1 MTDPIRPERVNAII
15 NRRGEDVTVIEY
27 VNDADKMDEAGWY
40 GPTEDLSYTETTHK
54 VLFQYIKMAK
64 RFGMPADEEAE
75 RSIVFAKNDCPIK
88 IDNNYNYIIKRNL
101 TGASGNYSVLNVSD
115 YIVMSGSGNKIIYK
129 KIDVV
134 KKW

>member
-1 MTDPIRPERVNAII
+1 MTDPIRPERFNAII

-27 VNDADKMDEAGWY
+27 ENDASKMDEDGWY
-40 GPTEDLSYTETTHK
+40 GRTEDLTYTESTHK

-64 RFGMPADEEAE
+64 RFGVPADEEAE

-88 IDNNYNYIIKRNL
+88 IDDNYDYVIKRNL
-101 TGASGNYSVLNVSD
+101 AGASGNYTVKNVSD
-115 YIVMSGSGNKIIYK
+115 YIVLSGSGNKVIYK
-129 KIDVV
+129 RIDVV